1 MLELKALDAFGRDVR
16 DSMGQEV
23 YEAMQNLLAD
33 NSIFTGALMVQF
45 SIVEFCFQRMP
56 SV

>member
-1 MLELKALDAFGRDVR
+1 MLELKAQDAFRRDVR

-45 SIVEFCFQRMP
+45 PRVEVCFQRMP